1 MINETF
7 AKMVAEE
14 VKNKLSPSQ
23 KETLLEEQNWNRW
36 QEALVALAE
45 NLELQIK
52 QIKEEE
58 KIEHDRYTSLG
69 GDGDGLAM
77 RSSAAY
83 ANRASKIDRFKFH
96 VERRLDDVTKMIESG
111 VATESDGWDEVN
123 FYRRAIH
130 EHKVLMREYDLEETP
145 IDKALWAALEK
156 KWDFDK
162 ISMTLS

>member
-52 QIKEEE
+52 QIKE
-58 KIEHDRYTSLG
+58 
-69 GDGDGLAM
+69 
-77 RSSAAY
+77 
-83 ANRASKIDRFKFH
+83 
-96 VERRLDDVTKMIESG
+96 
-111 VATESDGWDEVN
+111 
-123 FYRRAIH
+123 
-130 EHKVLMREYDLEETP
+130 
-145 IDKALWAALEK
+145 
-156 KWDFDK
+156 
-162 ISMTLS
+162 